1 MAKHYTVED
10 RKEAL
15 KLASEIGNK
24 AAADRLGI
32 NLDTLYVWVSKA
44 KKRTEKVQ
52 AVVQTSGPEA
62 LVAEC
67 ESLKKAL
74 KERER
79 EVEVLQEALGF
90 FVKRQK
96 K

>member
-1 MAKHYTVED
+1 MAKHYSPED
-10 RKEAL
+10 RAEAL

-24 AAADRLGI
+24 AAAERLGI
-32 NLDTLYVWVSKA
+32 NLDTLYVWVSKE
-44 KKRTEKVQ
+44 KKRTEKLQAIVQ
-52 AVVQTSGPEA
+52 KKGPET

-74 KERER
+74 REREQ
-79 EVEVLQEALGF
+79 EVEVLQEALSF
-90 FVKRQK
+90 FVKRRK

>member
-1 MAKHYTVED
+1 MAKHYSNED
-10 RKEAL
+10 RAEAL

-24 AAADRLGI
+24 AASERLGI
-32 NLDTLYVWVSKA
+32 KLETLYVWISKD
-44 KKRTEKVQ
+44 KKRTEMIQTIVQ
-52 AVVQTSGPEA
+52 DKGPEV

-67 ESLKKAL
+67 EALKKAL
-74 KERER
+74 HEREQ
-79 EVEVLQEALGF
+79 EVEVLQEALSF